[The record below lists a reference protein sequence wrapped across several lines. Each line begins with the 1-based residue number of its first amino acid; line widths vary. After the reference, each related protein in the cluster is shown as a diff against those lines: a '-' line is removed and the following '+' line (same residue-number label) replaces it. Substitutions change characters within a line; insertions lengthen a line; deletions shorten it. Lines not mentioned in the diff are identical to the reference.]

1 MSMTRTRYNYGF
13 TLIEI
18 MVSVTILIS
27 LTGFLV
33 AGYSRFN
40 SSQTVTQAALT
51 LKTNLRAVRTAA
63 ASGVKPA
70 GCDTLV
76 GYIVKFVNSSPA
88 TYTAQ
93 AVCAVGEIDETTTYT
108 LPAGISISVAPAG
121 SITFYALNQGTAEEK
136 ILTLTGG
143 STDKT
148 VQIKVS
154 ASGSVEDV
162 VSTPTP

>member
-1 MSMTRTRYNYGF
+1 MTRIKYNYGF

-18 MVSVTILIS
+18 MVSVIIIFS
-27 LTGFLV
+27 LTGMLV
-33 AGYSRFN
+33 AGYTRFS
-40 SSQTVTQAALT
+40 SSQAVTQAAST

-70 GCDTLV
+70 GCDTTLV
-76 GYIVKFVNSSPA
+76 GYIVKFVDSSPA

-93 AVCAVGEIDETTTYT
+93 AVCVGGESDEMTTYT
-108 LPAGISISVAPAG
+108 LPTGISISIAPAG
-121 SITFYALNQGTAEEK
+121 SITFYALNQGAAEEK
-136 ILTLTGG
+136 ILTLTGS

>member
-1 MSMTRTRYNYGF
+1 MKRIGF
-13 TLIEI
+13 TLIEL
-18 MVSVTILIS
+18 MVSVIIIFS
-27 LTGFLV
+27 LTGMLV
-33 AGYSRFN
+33 AGYTRFN
-40 SSQTVTQAALT
+40 SSQAVTQAAST
-51 LKTNLRAVRTAA
+51 VKTNLRAVRTAA
-63 ASGVKPA
+63 SSGVKPE

-76 GYIVKFVNSSPA
+76 GYIVKFTDSSPD

-93 AVCAVGEIDETTTYT
+93 AVCSAGESADVTTHT
-108 LPAGISISVAPAG
+108 LPTGVNISIAPAG
-121 SITFYALNQGTAEEK
+121 SITFYALNQGSAEEK

-162 VSTPTP
+162 VPTPTP